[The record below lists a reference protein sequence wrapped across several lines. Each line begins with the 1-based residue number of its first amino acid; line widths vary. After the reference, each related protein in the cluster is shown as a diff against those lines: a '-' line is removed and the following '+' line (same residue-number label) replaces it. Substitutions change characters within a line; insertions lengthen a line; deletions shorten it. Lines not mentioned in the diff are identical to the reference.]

1 MKKYIILAT
10 ILLFANLLP
19 AQFYMAVNPD
29 FNIQN
34 TANVQ
39 NTGNDIAEYSMNL
52 NQDMKVMVW
61 DGDNPGFYWS
71 LEGTGGVINSG
82 IMPIDTC
89 LAFNYSVFNP
99 DVVLSEGGAVAL
111 IVWERNDSI
120 FVCSK
125 EFVNNQ
131 FQHKYG
137 PFFYGL
143 GIYPNVDAAH
153 RYKDIRCVVTWE
165 NNNEILAKACNIEG
179 VDTSSTLVIK
189 PSTGD
194 PCYKRPDVALYLYEG
209 QTDTFTVVS
218 FAYAGEKPNGNWLF
232 QVVQYYID
240 SLIDPTKGYLDTLKY
255 PDRTPNPGAFQYTMT
270 VRYPRIAAPALPQ
283 DTFDF
288 SMVVDIFRFHDE
300 IGEYVYEIWNFTSY
314 SNNLYTHFSDE
325 CINKP
330 LLPLLTL
337 PSFATTPY
345 ENFKPVITYC
355 GDNIHVAWEYFDQ
368 PGYIFQDRW
377 HIIKLPL
384 SLDGTPTDDYS
395 VVNYHLNENFR
406 IPSIAGRFSYFDH
419 NLYTFYNIDT
429 EEINYKSSYC
439 ANQYLRKPKPAPE
452 FVFYPNPTNGKVFC
466 KIPGDVSPISISLYD
481 IKGRP
486 LKTIPDPANEI
497 SLELSDLPSGIY
509 LVKVDLPQQTKTF
522 RIVKQ

>member
-10 ILLFANLLP
+10 ITLFINMVS
-19 AQFYMAVNPD
+19 AQFYLSVNPD
-29 FNIQN
+29 FSIQN
-34 TANVQ
+34 TGNVQ

-89 LAFNYSVFNP
+89 SGGNIAVFNP

-111 IVWERNDSI
+111 IVWEDNGNI
-120 FVCSK
+120 YVCSK

-137 PFFYGL
+137 PFSFGP
-143 GIYPNVDAAH
+143 GINPNVDAAH

-165 NNNEILAKACNIEG
+165 FNNEIFAKACNIEG
-179 VDTSSTLVIK
+179 LDTSSTLIIK

-194 PCYKRPDVALYLYEG
+194 PRYKKPDVALYLYEG

-240 SLIDPTKGYLDTLKY
+240 SLIDPTKGHLDTLKY
-255 PDRTPNPGAFQYTMT
+255 PNRIPSPGPFQYILT
-270 VRYPRIAAPALPQ
+270 VGYPRIAAPALPQ

-288 SMVVDIFRFHDE
+288 SMVVDVHYLDE
-300 IGEYVYEIWNFTSY
+300 DWNQIRGIWNFTAFN
-314 SNNLYTHFSDE
+314 NNLFRHFYDT
-325 CINKP
+325 CINAY
-330 LLPLLTL
+330 LPPPTF
-337 PSFATTPY
+337 PTTHY
-345 ENFKPVITYC
+345 VNYKPVITYC

-368 PGYIFQDRW
+368 PGEIWQDHW
-377 HIIKLPL
+377 HIIKLSL
-384 SLDGTPTDDYS
+384 DLDGTPTDDYS
-395 VVNYHLNENFR
+395 VVNYNLTSNYQK
-406 IPSIAGRFSYFDH
+406 PSIAGRFSYFTH
-419 NLYTFYNIDT
+419 NLYTFYDMYAG
-429 EEINYKSSYC
+429 EVNYKSSYC
-439 ANQYLRKPKPAPE
+439 SNQYLRMSKPEPE
-452 FVFYPNPTNGKVFC
+452 FVFYPNPANSMVFC
-466 KIPGDVSPISISLYD
+466 KIPRDDAPVSISLYD
-481 IKGRP
+481 INGRL
-486 LKTIPDPANEI
+486 LKTIPYPVNEI
-497 SLELSDLPSGIY
+497 SLDLSDLCSGIY
-509 LVKVDLPQQTKTF
+509 LVRVELPNNTKSF
-522 RIVKQ
+522 RICKQ